1 MKWKLGR
8 TRYAN
13 VTSTLA
19 LIVALGGTSY
29 AAVSFPS
36 NSIGTSQLQA
46 NAVTSGKVKNGSLL
60 SRDFKS
66 GQLPKGA
73 TGAKGATGGTGASGA
88 TGAAGVAGAKG
99 DMGDAGSAVAFGKVA
114 SDGTI
119 DLTKSKSIVQAN
131 VTRPSTGHY
140 CFSGVTFTPLNVV
153 ANVLISNGGA
163 APGPDIYTEI
173 GPQFGCPVGTQF
185 QIDTL
190 VNNAFSDRGFSFAV
204 N

>member
-1 MKWKLGR
+1 MKWKQGR

-29 AAVSFPS
+29 AATMLPADSV
-36 NSIGTSQLQA
+36 GTSQLKA
-46 NAVTSGKVKNGSLL
+46 SAVTSGKVKDGALL
-60 SRDFKS
+60 RKDFKA

-73 TGAKGATGGTGASGA
+73 TGAKGASGASGA

-99 DMGDAGSAVAFGKVA
+99 DKGDAGSAVAFGKVA

-119 DLTKSKSIVQAN
+119 DLTKSKNIVQAN
-131 VTRPSTGHY
+131 VTRPSAGVY

-163 APGPDIYTEI
+163 VPGPDIYTEI
-173 GPQFGCPVGTQF
+173 GTQPGCPVGTQF
-185 QIDTL
+185 QVDTV
-190 VNNAFSDRGFSFAV
+190 VNNVFSDRGFSFAV

>member
-1 MKWKLGR
+1 MKYKLGR

-29 AAVSFPS
+29 AATMLPADSV
-36 NSIGTSQLQA
+36 GTSQLKA
-46 NAVTSGKVKNGSLL
+46 SAVTSGKVKDGALL
-60 SRDFKS
+60 RKDFKA
-66 GQLPKGA
+66 GQLPQGA
-73 TGAKGATGGTGASGA
+73 AGAKGAVGATGA
-88 TGAAGVAGAKG
+88 TGAAGVVGAKG
-99 DMGDAGSAVAFGKVA
+99 DKGDAGSAVAFGKVA

-119 DLTKSKSIVQAN
+119 DLTKSKNIVQAN
-131 VTRPSTGHY
+131 VTRASVGVY

-173 GPQFGCPVGTQF
+173 GTQPGCPVGTQF
-185 QIDTL
+185 QVDTL
-190 VNNAFSDRGFSFAV
+190 VNNVFSDRGFSFAV